1 LNYSETRELHDLLF
15 SFMDMF
21 HEKFLY
27 SFRKNNES
35 KTGMKKNHVKI
46 IMMLHRFKNLTSTE
60 IAKMLY
66 MEKGSVTTLIDQLTE
81 SGFVLRCDFAN
92 DRRKSLVTL
101 TDSGKA
107 QIEIVIANHIQSM
120 HELFQNVDSDEME
133 QFADNLKNVVQ
144 FMNKL

>member
-1 LNYSETRELHDLLF
+1 MNDSETRELHDLLF

-27 SFRKNNES
+27 SFRKNNEN
-35 KTGMKKNHVKI
+35 KTGMKKNHAKI
-46 IMMLHRFKNLTSTE
+46 IMMLYRFKSLTSTE
-60 IAKMLY
+60 IARMLY

-81 SGFVLRCDFAN
+81 SGFVVRCNVAN
-92 DRRKSLVTL
+92 DRRKSLVLL

-107 QIEIVIANHIQSM
+107 QMEIIIANHIQSM
-120 HELFQNVDSDEME
+120 DELFHDVDSNEME
-133 QFADNLKNVVQ
+133 QFADNLKNVVK